1 MDTSIAVSF
10 GELVDKLTILEI
22 KKSKIKNQDKLKKIE
37 TELILLKEKASLL
50 ESENKKNYTKL
61 FNELTEVNTKLWDI
75 EDNIRKFESK
85 KEFNDEFIELARSV
99 YFLNDE
105 RFRIKSEINLIK
117 ALHHPNIITFINA
130 WISKE
135 KEQIHFITEMITG
148 GSLR

>member
-85 KEFNDEFIELARSV
+85 KEFNDNINYTDSKNYFIDSLW
-99 YFLNDE
+99 
-105 RFRIKSEINLIK
+105 K
-117 ALHHPNIITFINA
+117 
-130 WISKE
+130 KE
-135 KEQIHFITEMITG
+135 
-148 GSLR
+148 

>member
-1 MDTSIAVSF
+1 MDTSIPVSF

-22 KKSKIKNQDKLKKIE
+22 KKSKIKNHDKLNKIE

-50 ESENKKNYTKL
+50 ERENKKNYIKL

-105 RFRIKSEINLIK
+105 RFRVKSEINKLFNSKIQEVKEYIK
-117 ALHHPNIITFINA
+117 Y
-130 WISKE
+130 S
-135 KEQIHFITEMITG
+135 
-148 GSLR
+148 

>member
-75 EDNIRKFESK
+75 EDNIRKFELK
-85 KEFNDEFIELARSV
+85 KDFNDEFIELARSV

-105 RFRIKSEINLIK
+105 RFRIKSEINKLFKSKIQEVKEYIK
-117 ALHHPNIITFINA
+117 Y
-130 WISKE
+130 S
-135 KEQIHFITEMITG
+135 
-148 GSLR
+148 

>member
-105 RFRIKSEINLIK
+105 RFRIKSEINKLFKSKIQEVKEYIK
-117 ALHHPNIITFINA
+117 Y
-130 WISKE
+130 S
-135 KEQIHFITEMITG
+135 
-148 GSLR
+148 

>member
-1 MDTSIAVSF
+1 VDTSIAVSF

-22 KKSKIKNQDKLKKIE
+22 KKSKIKNHDKLKKIE

-105 RFRIKSEINLIK
+105 RFRIKSEINKLFNSKIQEVKEYIK
-117 ALHHPNIITFINA
+117 Y
-130 WISKE
+130 S
-135 KEQIHFITEMITG
+135 
-148 GSLR
+148 

>member
-1 MDTSIAVSF
+1 VDTSIPVSF

-22 KKSKIKNQDKLKKIE
+22 KKSKIKNHDKLNKIE

-50 ESENKKNYTKL
+50 ERENKKNYIKL

-105 RFRIKSEINLIK
+105 RFRVKSEINKLFNSKIQEVKEYIK
-117 ALHHPNIITFINA
+117 Y
-130 WISKE
+130 S
-135 KEQIHFITEMITG
+135 
-148 GSLR
+148 